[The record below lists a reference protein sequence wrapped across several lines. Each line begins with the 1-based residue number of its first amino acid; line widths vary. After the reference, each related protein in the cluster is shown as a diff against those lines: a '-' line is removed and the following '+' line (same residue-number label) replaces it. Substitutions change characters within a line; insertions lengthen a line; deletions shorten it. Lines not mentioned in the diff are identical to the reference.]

1 MEYSQWTGTLVST
14 AVRAVL
20 VAKLVIL
27 EVLFLTSFILPL
39 KAAVVTKS
47 VIVGISI
54 LPLFISSLRVVLVSK
69 LMMSDI
75 LSSYS
80 WS

>member
-1 MEYSQWTGTLVST
+1 MKHSQWTGTLVST

-27 EVLFLTSFILPL
+27 EVLFLTSFILSL

-69 LMMSDI
+69 LIMSDI

>member
-1 MEYSQWTGTLVST
+1 MKHSQWTGTLVST

-27 EVLFLTSFILPL
+27 EVLFLTSFILSL

-69 LMMSDI
+69 LIMSDI

-80 WS
+80 

>member
-1 MEYSQWTGTLVST
+1 MKHSQWTGTLVST
-14 AVRAVL
+14 AVRAAL

-27 EVLFLTSFILPL
+27 EVLFSTSFILPL

-80 WS
+80 